1 MSARGA
7 CAALAITLAGALLGC
22 GGQTRGDMSSP
33 TRLDGV
39 SHCDYR
45 VRALSTTPLVL
56 EVDASCRGRGV
67 RGLEAE
73 EARVAD
79 AIGTVDSSSAS
90 IARDG
95 AAFVLPH
102 PLPSAHF
109 RYQLNL
115 DQLAGSKPSID
126 LALRSGRSLL
136 APASS
141 YLLYPLPLDVGTEI
155 EVTVEALPEMAFAT
169 GLARHGDHYRLQAHE
184 IPVATYSAFG
194 VVEKRRIA
202 LENSSAELEL
212 AVLDGPLA
220 VDIDT
225 LAAWAKERAQAVAEF
240 YQGFPA
246 PRALLVVVPVPGRK
260 DVVFGK
266 LLPESA
272 PGIVL
277 LVGSQA
283 DKAALRDDW
292 VLVHELFHIG
302 VPSFYREGKWFD
314 EGLATYFEPII
325 RVRAGLYDAA
335 SAWRDFALEMPRAL
349 PALTRD
355 GLEHV
360 RNYTGLYWGGAIYCL
375 SADIAARTQSQGQL
389 GLEDGVRRVFS
400 LGGHAW
406 DVWSLDKTLRT
417 ADGAFAPPLLA
428 PLAARYAGTPAPF
441 DLEALF
447 RSLGVERKASGVT
460 LDDAAPLAWVRH
472 AIFERG
478 SPSPDG
484 ARGH

>member
-1 MSARGA
+1 MSAR
-7 CAALAITLAGALLGC
+7 AALFALTGLMLGC
-22 GGQTRGDMSSP
+22 GGQTRSDAAPP

-39 SHCDYR
+39 SHCHYR
-45 VRALSTTPLVL
+45 VRALSATPLVL

-73 EARVAD
+73 EARVAN
-79 AIGTVDSSSAS
+79 AVGAVESRSAS
-90 IARDG
+90 ITRNG
-95 AAFVLPH
+95 AAFLLPH

-115 DQLAGSKPSID
+115 DQLAGPKPNID

-155 EVTVEALPEMAFAT
+155 EVTVETPSDMSFAT
-169 GLARHGDHYRLQAHE
+169 GLSRQGDHYRLQAHE

-194 VVEKRRIA
+194 VLEKRRIA
-202 LENSSAELEL
+202 LENAGAELEL

-220 VDIDT
+220 VDVDT
-225 LAAWAKERAQAVAEF
+225 LAAWVKERAQAVAGF
-240 YQGFPA
+240 YRGFPA
-246 PRALLVVVPVPGRK
+246 PRALVVVVPVPGRSE
-260 DVVFGK
+260 VVFGK

-272 PGIVL
+272 PGVVL

-283 DKAALRDDW
+283 DEAALHDDW

-302 VPSFYREGKWFD
+302 VPSFFREGKWFD

-335 SAWRDFALEMPRAL
+335 SAWRDFALEMPGAL

-360 RNYTGLYWGGAIYCL
+360 RDYTGLYWGGAIYCL

-389 GLEDGVRRVFS
+389 GLEDGVRRVFAS
-400 LGGHAW
+400 GGHAW
-406 DVWSLDKTLRT
+406 DVWSLEKTLRT
-417 ADGAFAPPLLA
+417 ADGAFAQPLLA
-428 PLAARYAGTPAPF
+428 PLSARYAKGPAPF
-441 DLEALF
+441 DLEAVF
-447 RSLGVERKASGVT
+447 RALGVERRASGVV
-460 LDDAAPLAWVRH
+460 LSDSAPLAWVRH

-478 SPSPDG
+478 ASSAAP
-484 ARGH
+484 ARSD